1 MIVMMV
7 ERTPI
12 LDTCTYAFLMVGICV
27 VGFPIFYAVTAAT
40 LPLDKV
46 ALVPMPLIPGDQFLV
61 NIQAAWNKVHLGRQ
75 LINSF
80 IMASGITVGKIAVSM
95 LGAFSIVYFDYRF
108 RKVAFATVF
117 CTLMLP
123 VEVRILP
130 TYEMA
135 ANLFGPLQW
144 LVDVVHLNGLL
155 QWITGNHFEISLE
168 WSLLNSY
175 TGLILPLV
183 ASATC
188 TFLFRQFFLTIP
200 EELCEAAKL
209 DGASALVFFWKILLP
224 LSTTNIAAL
233 VVIEFVYGWN
243 QYLWPLLVTTSPD
256 MTTAVIGLKD
266 LIPQADDVPMWN
278 VAMAGS
284 LLVMTPPVLV
294 VLLMQR
300 WFVKGLV
307 EREK

>member
-1 MIVMMV
+1 MV

-12 LDTCTYAFLMVGICV
+12 LDTLTYVFLMVGICI
-27 VGFPIFYAVTAAT
+27 VGFPIFYAFVAAT
-40 LPLDKV
+40 LPIEEV
-46 ALVPMPLIPGDQFLV
+46 AKVPMPLVPGDQFWV
-61 NIQAAWNKVHLGRQ
+61 NMTAAWEQGNLSRQ
-75 LINSF
+75 LLNSF
-80 IMASGITVGKIAVSM
+80 VMASGITIGKIVVSM

-108 RKVAFATVF
+108 RKVAFAAVF

-130 TYEMA
+130 TYEIA
-135 ANLFGPLQW
+135 ANIFGPLQW
-144 LVDVVHLNGLL
+144 LLDTLHLSRLIEW
-155 QWITGNHFEISLE
+155 WIGNDFEIALE
-168 WSLLNSY
+168 WSLLDSY
-175 TGLILPLV
+175 SGLILPLV

-188 TFLFRQFFLTIP
+188 TFLFRQFFLTVP

-209 DGASALVFFWKILLP
+209 DGASAMMFFRKILLP
-224 LSTTNIAAL
+224 LSVTNIAAL

-243 QYLWPLLVTTSPD
+243 QYLWPLLITTDPD
-256 MTTAVIGLKD
+256 MTTAVIGLQE
-266 LIPQADDVPMWN
+266 LIPQIDDVPLWN
-278 VAMAGS
+278 VALSGA
-284 LLVMTPPVLV
+284 LIVMLPPILV

>member
-1 MIVMMV
+1 MV

-12 LDTCTYAFLMVGICV
+12 LDTLTYAFLMIGICI
-27 VGFPIFYAVTAAT
+27 VGFPIFYTFVAAS
-40 LPLDKV
+40 LPLSEVSKI
-46 ALVPMPLIPGDQFLV
+46 PMPLVPGDQFWI
-61 NIQAAWNKVHLGRQ
+61 NMKAAWTKGDLGRQ
-75 LINSF
+75 LLNSF
-80 IMASGITVGKIAVSM
+80 VMASGITIGKIVVSM

-108 RKVAFATVF
+108 RKVAFAAVF

-130 TYEMA
+130 TYEIA
-135 ANLFGPLQW
+135 ANIFGPLQW
-144 LVDVVHLNGLL
+144 LADALHLNQLL
-155 QWITGNHFEISLE
+155 QWWTGHDVEITLE
-168 WSLLNSY
+168 WSLLDSY

-188 TFLFRQFFLTIP
+188 TFLFRQFFLTVP

-209 DGASALVFFWKILLP
+209 DGASAMMFFRKILLP
-224 LSTTNIAAL
+224 LSVTNIAAL

-243 QYLWPLLVTTSPD
+243 QYLWPLLITTDPD
-256 MTTAVIGLKD
+256 MTTAVIGLQN
-266 LIPQADDVPMWN
+266 LIPQIDDVPYWN
-278 VAMAGS
+278 VALSGA
-284 LLVMTPPVLV
+284 LIVMLPPILV
-294 VLLMQR
+294 VLFMQR

>member
-1 MIVMMV
+1 MV

-12 LDTCTYAFLMVGICV
+12 LDTLTYVFLMAGICI
-27 VGFPIFYAVTAAT
+27 VGFPIFYAFVAAT
-40 LPLDKV
+40 LPIEEV
-46 ALVPMPLIPGDQFLV
+46 AKVPMPLVPGDQFWV
-61 NIQAAWNKVHLGRQ
+61 NMTAAWEQGNLSRQ
-75 LINSF
+75 LLNSF
-80 IMASGITVGKIAVSM
+80 IMASGITIGKIVVSM

-108 RKVAFATVF
+108 RKVAFAAVF

-130 TYEMA
+130 TYEIA
-135 ANLFGPLQW
+135 ANIFGPLQW
-144 LVDVVHLNGLL
+144 LLDTLHLSRLIEW
-155 QWITGNHFEISLE
+155 WIGNDFEIALE
-168 WSLLNSY
+168 WSLLDSY
-175 TGLILPLV
+175 SGLILPLV

-188 TFLFRQFFLTIP
+188 TFLFRQFFLTVP

-209 DGASALVFFWKILLP
+209 DGASAMMFFRKILLP
-224 LSTTNIAAL
+224 LSVTNIAAL

-243 QYLWPLLVTTSPD
+243 QYLWPLLITTDPD
-256 MTTAVIGLKD
+256 MTTAVIGLQE
-266 LIPQADDVPMWN
+266 LIPQIDDVPLWN
-278 VAMAGS
+278 VALSGA
-284 LLVMTPPVLV
+284 LIVMLPPILV

>member
-1 MIVMMV
+1 M
-7 ERTPI
+7 
-12 LDTCTYAFLMVGICV
+12 LGICI
-27 VGFPIFYAVTAAT
+27 VGFPIFYTIVAAT
-40 LPLDKV
+40 LPLDEVSKI
-46 ALVPMPLIPGDQFLV
+46 PMPLMPGDQFWV
-61 NIQAAWNKVHLGRQ
+61 NVKAAWTQGNLGRQ
-75 LINSF
+75 LFNSF
-80 IMASGITVGKIAVSM
+80 IMASGITVGKIVVSM

-108 RKVAFATVF
+108 RKIAFAAVF

-144 LVDVVHLNGLL
+144 LVDALRLNTLL
-155 QWITGNHFEISLE
+155 QWWVGNDVEIQLE
-168 WSLLNSY
+168 WSLLDSY

-209 DGASALVFFWKILLP
+209 DGASAMMFFRKILLP
-224 LSTTNIAAL
+224 LSKTNIAAL

-243 QYLWPLLVTTSPD
+243 QYLWPLLITTDPD
-256 MTTAVIGLKD
+256 MTTAVIGLQE
-266 LIPQADDVPMWN
+266 LIPQIDDVPKWN
-278 VAMAGS
+278 VALAGA
-284 LLVMTPPVLV
+284 LLVMLPPILV
-294 VLLMQR
+294 VLSMQR

>member
-1 MIVMMV
+1 MV
-7 ERTPI
+7 EKTPI
-12 LDTCTYAFLMVGICV
+12 LDILTYAFLMLGICV
-27 VGFPIFYAVTAAT
+27 VCFPIFYTFVAAT
-40 LPLDKV
+40 LPLEEV
-46 ALVPMPLIPGDQFLV
+46 SRVPMPLMPGDQFWV
-61 NIQAAWNKVHLGRQ
+61 NIRTAWDQGNLGRQ

-80 IMASGITVGKIAVSM
+80 VMATGITVGKIIVSI

-108 RKVAFATVF
+108 RKIAFATVF

-130 TYEMA
+130 TYEIA

-144 LVDVVHLNGLL
+144 LIDTLHIGSVI
-155 QWITGNHFEISLE
+155 QWWVGNDFEISLE
-168 WSLLNSY
+168 WSLLDSY

-188 TFLFRQFFLTIP
+188 TFLFRQFFLTVP

-209 DGASALVFFWKILLP
+209 DGASAMKFFFRILLP
-224 LSTTNIAAL
+224 LSKTNIAAL

-243 QYLWPLLVTTSPD
+243 QYLWPLLITTNPD
-256 MTTAVIGLKD
+256 MTTAVIGLQH
-266 LIPQADDVPMWN
+266 LIPQVDDVPYWN
-278 VAMAGS
+278 VALAGA
-284 LLVMTPPVLV
+284 LLVMMPPISV